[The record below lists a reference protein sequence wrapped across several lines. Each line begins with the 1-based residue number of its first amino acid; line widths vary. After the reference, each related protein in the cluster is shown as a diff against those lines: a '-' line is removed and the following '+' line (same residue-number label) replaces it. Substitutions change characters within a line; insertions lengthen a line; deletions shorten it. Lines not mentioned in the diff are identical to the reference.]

1 MNISAVGCGFSKGKI
16 MTRGYILFLT
26 LAALF
31 VLQIDSASACRTTGK
46 TKNGEPLCATTSDKH
61 FGDGRRFVPKAVQA
75 MRIFDATGAAVPRR
89 SATWKDDR
97 WTLPREASAGRQ
109 SSPVLS

>member
-1 MNISAVGCGFSKGKI
+1 M
-16 MTRGYILFLT
+16 FLT

-31 VLQIDSASACRTTGK
+31 VLQIDSASACRKTGK

-75 MRIFDATGAAVPRR
+75 MRIAEMKRGGTMIGGVLVSPYVPGSKQDKVWQAERKR
-89 SATWKDDR
+89 K
-97 WTLPREASAGRQ
+97 GF
-109 SSPVLS
+109 